1 MEVEVEVEGGV
12 CELREGGVC
21 ELREGGVCELRE
33 GWEGACVCGGEGGGG
48 SV

>member
-1 MEVEVEVEGGV
+1 MGEGEGEGEVEVEVEV
-12 CELREGGVC
+12 
-21 ELREGGVCELRE
+21 EGGVCELRE